1 MKSEICI
8 FLTASIEPQNVIG
21 LNRNSVSER
30 EDDYYNALI
39 FYLRLNYKIVFL
51 DYKVNHDL
59 PPQNTTHF
67 RTTYHAGH
75 NSNTN
80 RINQE

>member
-1 MKSEICI
+1 MKYLAPLSIATNNIIKICPI
-8 FLTASIEPQNVIG
+8 KTQQIALANIN
-21 LNRNSVSER
+21 N
-30 EDDYYNALI
+30 NALI
-39 FYLRLNYKIVFL
+39 LTTPN
-51 DYKVNHDL
+51 NHDL

-67 RTTYHAGH
+67 RTTHYASH